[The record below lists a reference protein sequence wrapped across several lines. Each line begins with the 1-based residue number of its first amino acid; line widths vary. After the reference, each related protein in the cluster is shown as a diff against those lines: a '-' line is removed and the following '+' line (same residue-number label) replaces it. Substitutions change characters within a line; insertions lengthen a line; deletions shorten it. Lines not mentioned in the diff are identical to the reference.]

1 MQVVAAGNC
10 DTPDHQK
17 VAGDNNAPD
26 QQEDAGD
33 KEESILDNLSPLSDD
48 ASSMDTEE
56 YNRVMKEL
64 EDEDKDEAESAPPK
78 QVLVTLTGLE
88 QRTDAEATPL
98 NAGIPGPSNPETRK
112 ECAIASCRILEKD
125 VSSNTGKT
133 CP

>member
-1 MQVVAAGNC
+1 MQVEATGDS
-10 DTPDHQK
+10 DTPDQQG

-64 EDEDKDEAESAPPK
+64 EDEEKAEAESAPPK
-78 QVLVTLTGLE
+78 EVLVTLTGLE
-88 QRTDAEATPL
+88 QGTSA
-98 NAGIPGPSNPETRK
+98 
-112 ECAIASCRILEKD
+112 
-125 VSSNTGKT
+125 
-133 CP
+133 